1 VGVIRDDETCSYT
14 DDVNEIVGVI
24 MDDETCSYTDD
35 VN

>member
-1 VGVIRDDETCSYT
+1 MMKPVPSYT